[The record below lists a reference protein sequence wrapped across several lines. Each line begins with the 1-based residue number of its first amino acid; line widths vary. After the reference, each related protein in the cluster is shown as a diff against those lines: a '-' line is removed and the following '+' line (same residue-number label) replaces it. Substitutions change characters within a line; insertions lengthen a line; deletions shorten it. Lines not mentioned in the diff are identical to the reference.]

1 MESGRCAK
9 SWGTGKCH
17 SCFKLKEKVDSKN
30 CVEVPLGDL
39 GKNQNWIVHEKPGKK
54 QETKDTAITRR
65 QHNFTQNWPYLPKLT
80 FPFDYNEIRTST
92 MHFTMYLTI
101 FL

>member
-30 CVEVPLGDL
+30 CIEVPLGDL
-39 GKNQNWIVHEKPGKK
+39 GKNQNWIVREKPEKKHKK
-54 QETKDTAITRR
+54 QKRLQSPGGSKILLRMGR
-65 QHNFTQNWPYLPKLT
+65 ICLSSL
-80 FPFDYNEIRTST
+80 
-92 MHFTMYLTI
+92 
-101 FL
+101 FLLIILKYGPQ